1 MKLEG
6 GRLMNYFLKPSDKE
20 INMLAISYI
29 VFGLLICLF
38 NVTILTMTIR
48 VFGIIAL
55 LFSGY
60 LLYTYFVQRIST
72 SLSPLFIG
80 FPGLLISILMV
91 FSPESIL
98 AMLPILVGIILI
110 INSIVHM
117 QKSLILK
124 DFGYPRWN
132 ISLIFSILV
141 LITGVILLSQPIQ
154 SLSIIMQILG
164 IALIVEAIFM
174 LINQHILKRYD

>member
-1 MKLEG
+1 
-6 GRLMNYFLKPSDKE
+6 MNYFLKPSDKE

-80 FPGLLISILMV
+80 VPGLLISILMV

-124 DFGYPRWN
+124 DFGYPRLN

>member
-1 MKLEG
+1 
-6 GRLMNYFLKPSDKE
+6 MNYFLKPSDKE
-20 INMLAISYI
+20 INMLAMSYI

-60 LLYTYFVQRIST
+60 LLYTYFVQRISI
-72 SLSPLFIG
+72 SPLFIG
-80 FPGLLISILMV
+80 VPGLLISILMV

>member
-48 VFGIIAL
+48 VFGVITL

-72 SLSPLFIG
+72 S
-80 FPGLLISILMV
+80 
-91 FSPESIL
+91 
-98 AMLPILVGIILI
+98 
-110 INSIVHM
+110 
-117 QKSLILK
+117 
-124 DFGYPRWN
+124 
-132 ISLIFSILV
+132 
-141 LITGVILLSQPIQ
+141 
-154 SLSIIMQILG
+154 
-164 IALIVEAIFM
+164 
-174 LINQHILKRYD
+174 

>member
-1 MKLEG
+1 
-6 GRLMNYFLKPSDKE
+6 
-20 INMLAISYI
+20 
-29 VFGLLICLF
+29 
-38 NVTILTMTIR
+38 MTIR

-80 FPGLLISILMV
+80 VPGLLISILMV

-141 LITGVILLSQPIQ
+141 LITGVILLSTNSISINHHADSWYCVDCRSNLHVDQ
-154 SLSIIMQILG
+154 STYFKKI
-164 IALIVEAIFM
+164 
-174 LINQHILKRYD
+174 